1 MMIYDDLYKEQYE
14 VQLTKANR
22 RLMDNFRREVLKV
35 NKSRVH
41 KVKNSLGVYDAY
53 KWLRKNKWLDMEPIS
68 EHDFYAIIRA
78 VNKTLAK
85 SFLNLGS
92 IKLPLRMGEIIL
104 RKYHPSITSQDGKI
118 KTNLPVDW
126 DSTLQL
132 WSEDKESYKKRTLIR
147 LEEKE
152 VFKVLYDKSKAL
164 YNNKSFYTL
173 ELNRDIKL
181 SLKKQLKNGL
191 LDAFMLCGKI

>member
-1 MMIYDDLYKEQYE
+1 
-14 VQLTKANR
+14 
-22 RLMDNFRREVLKV
+22 MDNFRREVLKV

-78 VNKTLAK
+78 VNKALAK
-85 SFLNLGS
+85 SFLHLGS

>member
-1 MMIYDDLYKEQYE
+1 
-14 VQLTKANR
+14 
-22 RLMDNFRREVLKV
+22 MDNFRREVLKV

-78 VNKTLAK
+78 VNKAIAK
-85 SFLNLGS
+85 SFLHLGS
-92 IKLPLRMGEIIL
+92 INLPLRMGEIIL
-104 RKYHPSITSQDGKI
+104 RKYHPSITLQDGKI

-191 LDAFMLCGKI
+191 LAAFMLCGKI

>member
-1 MMIYDDLYKEQYE
+1 
-14 VQLTKANR
+14 
-22 RLMDNFRREVLKV
+22 MDNFRREVLKV

-78 VNKTLAK
+78 VNKALAK
-85 SFLNLGS
+85 SFLHLGS
-92 IKLPLRMGEIIL
+92 INLPLRMGEIIL

-152 VFKVLYDKSKAL
+152 VFNVLYDKSKAL

>member
-1 MMIYDDLYKEQYE
+1 
-14 VQLTKANR
+14 
-22 RLMDNFRREVLKV
+22 MDNFRREVLKV

-78 VNKTLAK
+78 VNKALAK
-85 SFLNLGS
+85 SFLHLGS
-92 IKLPLRMGEIIL
+92 INLPLRMGEIIL

>member
-1 MMIYDDLYKEQYE
+1 
-14 VQLTKANR
+14 
-22 RLMDNFRREVLKV
+22 MDNFRREVLKV

-53 KWLRKNKWLDMEPIS
+53 KWLRKNKWLGMESIS

-78 VNKTLAK
+78 VNKALAK
-85 SFLNLGS
+85 SFLHLGS
-92 IKLPLRMGEIIL
+92 INLPLRMGEIIL
-104 RKYHPSITSQDGKI
+104 RKYHPSITLQDGKI

-164 YNNKSFYTL
+164 YNTKSFYTL
-173 ELNRDIKL
+173 ELNRNIKL
-181 SLKKQLKNGL
+181 SLKKQSKNGL

>member
-1 MMIYDDLYKEQYE
+1 
-14 VQLTKANR
+14 
-22 RLMDNFRREVLKV
+22 MDNFRREVLKV

-78 VNKTLAK
+78 VNKALAK
-85 SFLNLGS
+85 SFLHLGS
-92 IKLPLRMGEIIL
+92 INLPLRMGEIIL

-191 LDAFMLCGKI
+191 LDAFMLCGNI

>member
-1 MMIYDDLYKEQYE
+1 
-14 VQLTKANR
+14 
-22 RLMDNFRREVLKV
+22 MDNFRREVLKV

-78 VNKTLAK
+78 VNKAIAK
-85 SFLNLGS
+85 SFLHLGS
-92 IKLPLRMGEIIL
+92 INLPLRMGEIIL

>member
-1 MMIYDDLYKEQYE
+1 
-14 VQLTKANR
+14 
-22 RLMDNFRREVLKV
+22 MDNFRREVLKV
-35 NKSRVH
+35 DKPRVH

-78 VNKTLAK
+78 VNKAIAK
-85 SFLNLGS
+85 SFLHLGS
-92 IKLPLRMGEIIL
+92 INLPLRMGEIIL
-104 RKYHPSITSQDGKI
+104 RKYHPSITLQDGKI

>member
-1 MMIYDDLYKEQYE
+1 
-14 VQLTKANR
+14 
-22 RLMDNFRREVLKV
+22 MDNFRREVLKV

-78 VNKTLAK
+78 VNKALAK
-85 SFLNLGS
+85 SFLHLGS
-92 IKLPLRMGEIIL
+92 INLPLRMGEIIL
-104 RKYHPSITSQDGKI
+104 RKYHPSITLQDGKI

>member
-1 MMIYDDLYKEQYE
+1 
-14 VQLTKANR
+14 
-22 RLMDNFRREVLKV
+22 MDNFRREVLKV
-35 NKSRVH
+35 DKPRVH
-41 KVKNSLGVYDAY
+41 KVKNSLGIYDAY

-78 VNKTLAK
+78 VNKALAK
-85 SFLNLGS
+85 SFLHLGS
-92 IKLPLRMGEIIL
+92 INLPLRMGEIIL

-191 LDAFMLCGKI
+191 LDAFMLCGKT

>member
-1 MMIYDDLYKEQYE
+1 
-14 VQLTKANR
+14 
-22 RLMDNFRREVLKV
+22 MDNFRREVLKV

-78 VNKTLAK
+78 VNKALAK
-85 SFLNLGS
+85 SFLHLGS

-181 SLKKQLKNGL
+181 SLKKQLKSGL

>member
-1 MMIYDDLYKEQYE
+1 
-14 VQLTKANR
+14 
-22 RLMDNFRREVLKV
+22 MDNFRIEVLKV

-78 VNKTLAK
+78 VNKALAK
-85 SFLNLGS
+85 SFLHLGS
-92 IKLPLRMGEIIL
+92 INLPLRMGEIIL
-104 RKYHPSITSQDGKI
+104 RKYHPSITLQDGKI

>member
-1 MMIYDDLYKEQYE
+1 
-14 VQLTKANR
+14 
-22 RLMDNFRREVLKV
+22 MDNFRREVLKV

-53 KWLRKNKWLDMEPIS
+53 KWLRKNKWLDIEPIS

-78 VNKTLAK
+78 VNKALAK
-85 SFLNLGS
+85 SFLHLGS

-164 YNNKSFYTL
+164 YNNKSFYTF

-181 SLKKQLKNGL
+181 SLKNQLKNGL

>member
-1 MMIYDDLYKEQYE
+1 MDD
-14 VQLTKANR
+14 
-22 RLMDNFRREVLKV
+22 FRKEVLKV
-35 NKSRVH
+35 NKPRVH
-41 KVKNSLGVYDAY
+41 KVNNSLGTYDAY
-53 KWLRKNKWLDMEPIS
+53 KWLRKNKWLDVGPIS
-68 EHDFYAIIRA
+68 EHDYYAIIRT
-78 VNKTLAK
+78 VNKALAK
-85 SFLNLGS
+85 SFLHLGS
-92 IKLPLRMGEIIL
+92 INLPLRMGEIIL
-104 RKYHPSITSQDGKI
+104 RKYHPSITLQDGKI

>member
-1 MMIYDDLYKEQYE
+1 
-14 VQLTKANR
+14 
-22 RLMDNFRREVLKV
+22 MDNFRREVLKV

-78 VNKTLAK
+78 VNKALAK
-85 SFLNLGS
+85 SFLHLGS

-191 LDAFMLCGKI
+191 LDAFMLCGKT

>member
-1 MMIYDDLYKEQYE
+1 
-14 VQLTKANR
+14 
-22 RLMDNFRREVLKV
+22 MDNFRREVLKV

-78 VNKTLAK
+78 VNKALAK
-85 SFLNLGS
+85 SFLHLGS

-173 ELNRDIKL
+173 ELNRNIKL

>member
-1 MMIYDDLYKEQYE
+1 
-14 VQLTKANR
+14 
-22 RLMDNFRREVLKV
+22 MDNFRREVLKV

-53 KWLRKNKWLDMEPIS
+53 KWLRKNKWLDMEPIL

-78 VNKTLAK
+78 VNKALAK
-85 SFLNLGS
+85 SFLHLGS

>member
-1 MMIYDDLYKEQYE
+1 
-14 VQLTKANR
+14 
-22 RLMDNFRREVLKV
+22 MDNFRREVLKV

-78 VNKTLAK
+78 VNKALAK
-85 SFLNLGS
+85 SFLHLGS
-92 IKLPLRMGEIIL
+92 INLPLRMGEIIL

-118 KTNLPVDW
+118 KTNLPIDW

-147 LEEKE
+147 IEEKE
-152 VFKVLYDKSKAL
+152 IFKVLYDKSKAL
-164 YNNKSFYTL
+164 YNNKSFYAFS
-173 ELNRDIKL
+173 LNRNC
-181 SLKKQLKNGL
+181 S
-191 LDAFMLCGKI
+191 

>member
-1 MMIYDDLYKEQYE
+1 
-14 VQLTKANR
+14 
-22 RLMDNFRREVLKV
+22 MDNFRREVLKV

-78 VNKTLAK
+78 VNKALAK
-85 SFLNLGS
+85 SFLHLGS

-173 ELNRDIKL
+173 ELNRNIKL

-191 LDAFMLCGKI
+191 LDAFMLCGKT